1 MSTDILNQL
10 DPVLIILKISDLL
23 RECIL
28 EIVQQENILTKN
40 IEQKDI
46 LAVSKELK
54 DDDNWFKSVCIFLK
68 YLLNRKEFITGNLDE
83 IQEFISNCENISSK
97 PVEGKSEIVFE
108 YIQDDSGND
117 KKTYRIDEKGLF
129 NNFTSPTQIFSDM
142 INTCVKADKPK
153 RIIIDLK
160 IDPNLFDGTKWP
172 LGFLKNSTICEDA
185 NLSLDLVCSIIFCLL
200 I

>member
-68 YLLNRKEFITGNLDE
+68 YSCRLELFFK
-83 IQEFISNCENISSK
+83 SNDSK
-97 PVEGKSEIVFE
+97 TLICSARF
-108 YIQDDSGND
+108 
-117 KKTYRIDEKGLF
+117 
-129 NNFTSPTQIFSDM
+129 M
-142 INTCVKADKPK
+142 I
-153 RIIIDLK
+153 
-160 IDPNLFDGTKWP
+160 LFD
-172 LGFLKNSTICEDA
+172 F
-185 NLSLDLVCSIIFCLL
+185 F
-200 I
+200 